1 MAIEQLGESLLA
13 QARSKRKKQEKK
25 AKLFTGLMLG
35 VQGAN
40 FLLRRQAKKR
50 ADEFWKS
57 NVGLINQKTEQF
69 NSGINFWTDHKNMM
83 KKYGT
88 GAEDVN
94 WENAFRQQQYDLYKK
109 RELDDAKPKDI
120 DAFKNIINS
129 KIEDDLIGYKN
140 KLNLYQNFENIGR
153 TEAELKEAKKYYLK
167 PVQDKL
173 NKAAKLIKN
182 ESNVGGYLLNTI
194 GIGDR
199 QKLELEQQDILGTTL
214 LLPKGFDTTELEKD
228 IEKNNKFLTNLSD
241 INNKVV
247 YQPMTKEE
255 RISVLGSQSS
265 SAQAIATHR
274 TSLNRALSSDEAV
287 RAQSVLS
294 EYTFTIN
301 KKDNSIRQLYR
312 DIQKDEGQE
321 AATNFVSS
329 ILTYSRQAQL
339 DFEKTNKLGEVKSA
353 EYFLKQGIDRAI
365 SNHFTINGEYSGYKG
380 VTDTYD
386 PNEKFSL
393 QLPGMEEPKE
403 FKLGNIQT
411 NFSNMLNE
419 GNKQKIDMYLNVLKD
434 NKLDIIQPVFFD
446 TLEDLYRR
454 KFKEPEKDILAGALQ
469 SGFKPFGTG

>member
-1 MAIEQLGESLLA
+1 MSIEQLGESLLA
-13 QARSKRKKQEKK
+13 EAKTRRKKQEKK
-25 AKLFTGLMLG
+25 AKLFGAALL
-35 VQGAN
+35 GAN
-40 FLLRRQAKKR
+40 IGNIYLRNRANKR
-50 ADEFWKS
+50 ANEFWKS
-57 NVGLINQKTEQF
+57 NIGLIHKKTEQF
-69 NSGINFWTDHKNMM
+69 NSGIEFWTNHKDMM

-88 GAEDVN
+88 GTDDVN

-109 RELDDAKPKDI
+109 RELDNATPKDI
-120 DAFKNIINS
+120 DSFKNIINS
-129 KIEDDLIGYKN
+129 KIEDDLTGYKN

-199 QKLELEQQDILGTTL
+199 QRVELEQQDILGTTL
-214 LLPKGFDTTELEKD
+214 LLPKDFDTTELEKD
-228 IEKNNKFLTNLSD
+228 IKTNNKFLKDLSD
-241 INNKVV
+241 IDSKVV

-301 KKDNSIRQLYR
+301 GKDKSIRDLYR
-312 DIQKDEGQE
+312 AIQEDEDQE

-353 EYFLKQGIDRAI
+353 EYFLKQGIDKAI
-365 SNHFTINGEYSGYKG
+365 LNHFTINGEPSGYKG
-380 VTDTYD
+380 VANTFN
-386 PNEKFSL
+386 PNELFSL
-393 QLPGMEEPKE
+393 QLPGMEEPVE
-403 FKLGNIQT
+403 YALGNIQT
-411 NFSNMLNE
+411 NFTNFLE
-419 GNKQKIDMYLNVLKD
+419 TGNKQGAEIYLNALKD
-434 NKLDIIQPVFFD
+434 NKLNILNPVFFD
-446 TLEDLYRR
+446 TLEDLYTR
-454 KFKEPEKDILAGALQ
+454 KFKEPEKDILANALQ
-469 SGFKPFGTG
+469 AGFKPFGTG